1 MSAETWAVSGDMMAR
16 DVELTATLVKL
27 GRTRRMFGVEIA
39 GTASGALDFDRSL
52 DVGGDAQVSDVPGEA
67 SLDASLST
75 SITFSKP
82 ACGGA
87 QAAACAA
94 RGLLQRHRGRDCWR
108 RLSPRHQTHLEPSLL
123 EWQCHPTAWRAL
135 SNSPYTAHVSLSL
148 AGAANGA
155 PPLLDAELTVE
166 YAYPCTTGLVEWCSL
181 PVLALN

>member
-94 RGLLQRHRGRDCWR
+94 RVDSFNVTAVGTAGGASRHVIKRILNPRFLSGNAILQRGEHYPTVPTPRTSASPSPAPPMARPPCWM
-108 RLSPRHQTHLEPSLL
+108 PS
-123 EWQCHPTAWRAL
+123 
-135 SNSPYTAHVSLSL
+135 SLSSTPIR
-148 AGAANGA
+148 A
-155 PPLLDAELTVE
+155 PQA
-166 YAYPCTTGLVEWCSL
+166 W
-181 PVLALN
+181 